1 MTKYFHFFAPLFAI
15 VLASLFATTGV
26 AMDKTNRVSFN
37 PSLIPSI
44 TEGKKTATIRA
55 NHRDYYQ
62 LGAGFATA
70 RDGTSIPI
78 IIEEVFLT
86 HYLWRE
92 DAITSEILA
101 RENMRDTTEVGFQQ
115 LYEALVYYYPDFQI
129 GSPATVIFFRLAE

>member
-1 MTKYFHFFAPLFAI
+1 MSKYLFILALLFSPLFA
-15 VLASLFATTGV
+15 TGF

-37 PSLIPSI
+37 STLIPSI
-44 TEGKKTATIRA
+44 LDGKKTATIRA
-55 NHRDYYQ
+55 NHRDYYE

-86 HYLWRE
+86 HYLWQD

-115 LYEALVYYYPDFQI
+115 LYDALVYYYPNFKI